1 MKVATAGG
9 APAPRVHVVMRH
21 GARSASEGALR
32 PFASSALAAAWS
44 DVELERVSALGLA
57 QCRAVGRHLVSA
69 GGTLSAA
76 ARGGVRWH
84 SSKVERVVES
94 GRAFVEGAAEG
105 GGVSREQASALLR
118 EGPAALSRG
127 GLACDQD
134 VFYRSYLADKEYVA
148 AARRLRGGELFR
160 AKAQQE
166 QAVLSALRPAPSAAP
181 GSAQQLD
188 ATTYVE
194 ELLECERF
202 WQVTPPKR
210 ALRDANDAHL
220 LHAAGRLARWCWDQ
234 RFFQLPEA
242 RRLGAPLLELIEAD
256 LFGAERHAPQL
267 VLHSAHDY
275 TIMALLAALGVEAYP
290 PETLGF
296 ASYLVLTAQGVVLNA
311 CPFPD
316 PDLRV
321 RADHET
327 ALQWPPLDDT
337 RAERS
342 ALQRRT
348 RDEH

>member
-1 MKVATAGG
+1 MELARAADGG
-9 APAPRVHVVMRH
+9 SRVHVVMRH

-32 PFASSALAAAWS
+32 PFAGSALALAWS
-44 DVELERVSALGLA
+44 DAELERVTALGLA
-57 QCRAVGRHLVSA
+57 QCRTVGRHLVAA
-69 GGTLSAA
+69 GGALAAA

-94 GRAFVEGAAEG
+94 GRAFLEGAAEG
-105 GGVSREQASALLR
+105 GGVGLEQASALLR
-118 EGPAALSRG
+118 QGPAALSRG

-134 VFYRSYLADKEYVA
+134 VFYRAYLADKEYVA
-148 AARRLRGGELFR
+148 AARRLRDGELFR
-160 AKAQQE
+160 DRAQRE

-202 WQVTPPKR
+202 WQGTHKR

-220 LHAAGRLARWCWDQ
+220 LHAVGRLARWCWDQ

-242 RRLGAPLLELIEAD
+242 RRLGVPLLEAIKAD

-296 ASYLVLTAQGVVLNA
+296 ASYLVFTAHGVVLNA
-311 CPFPD
+311 CPFTD
-316 PDLRV
+316 IDLRMQT
-321 RADHET
+321 DHET
-327 ALQWPPLDDT
+327 TLQWPSPYET
-337 RAERS
+337 RAERT
-342 ALQRRT
+342 ALQPRT
-348 RDEH
+348 RDEN